1 MGKESRERA
10 KGPAGGD
17 RGYRVAGVVVACT
30 SSPSSSA
37 CHLGLEAVVW
47 QFMEELCLGS
57 TGGWK
62 MAKLVLENDGALG

>member
-30 SSPSSSA
+30 SSPPSSA
-37 CHLGLEAVVW
+37 CHLGLEASSMAVHGRAVFGQHW
-47 QFMEELCLGS
+47 WLEDGQAGS
-57 TGGWK
+57 R
-62 MAKLVLENDGALG
+62 E